1 MELELPKR
9 LYAEGSEPRV
19 KKINNS
25 FRMELIRDLK
35 KAMCAEYDDVKR
47 DPVFTHIMAIAENDL
62 KFSRKLV
69 DSFICRQLITSKL
82 HEKWFVFAR
91 TPLRFSFQEYHAMTG
106 LKITRET
113 NSDVVKWK
121 NDGVFWS
128 NLLHTGGKITL
139 QSIRKVHLQEV
150 HTWTRLDKM
159 RLIYLCVIVGVVM
172 GRDEKVSI
180 PHMYIKL
187 LMDFDK
193 VRKFHW
199 GLHSYDFLLS
209 SIEKA
214 RKKLGK
220 KESYIFEGFSY
231 ALQIWIMEA
240 IPDFGEILGRRV
252 SDSFKGPRCDNW
264 KGVAKV
270 SYEDII
276 ELEDS
281 LIKKDNLFSV
291 ISVTGNGDVFLDV
304 DYIRKGEVE
313 DERVD
318 LLLERIRNKYDW
330 SSTDWPVLDPEK
342 TKMEEPDCH
351 DRGSEADKSVDHTD
365 VVADEETSS
374 VKIAGKGK
382 RKFLDEGAETRK
394 KKVMCKRSAEKYLT
408 FGPETKSFIEGL
420 IRTSVTSLGDV
431 LSMQMVNMERVFTER
446 MEKME
451 IDVSQLRDAISLTG
465 EGNYPSKKEAEE
477 APLNSKAKQAPDE
490 SKGAQAPP
498 KSKGAQ
504 APPKRKGDQPTP
516 TKKDGKKIAT
526 ETNDFDFGLSTQDLR
541 DLSQVT
547 FVEGFDLFQVKVETS
562 SKSKPLNMAPLQ
574 WNDEQIDRT
583 KEDSP
588 DAASVFFREE
598 DWEKVRT
605 WSTSSTRLRIGP
617 ATLDFEIANRLMD
630 KSEWVDSLEIDA
642 AMYVFRERT
651 SLKRWRPHCV
661 AFMTV
666 VFSDKIKKEYGH
678 LEAQGRKSY
687 MLHNLLLQYG
697 KGVLPPHGR
706 TNEIWNIDVDRL
718 YVPALVSGNHWIT
731 LCISFVTR
739 SIDVFGCSGRKRY
752 KEVDGF
758 ANLIPRIVKA
768 VQPMRHQKDFAV
780 GAYTVSYVPVGNLNK
795 SACDCGVYAVKFI
808 ECHALGLELSL
819 LHDGNIIEA
828 RHRILL
834 DLWEAANDPELID
847 RMSKYQS
854 PECLSSTVE
863 EIL

>member
-1 MELELPKR
+1 MQ
-9 LYAEGSEPRV
+9 GSEPRV

-25 FRMELIRDLK
+25 CRMELIRDLK

-47 DPVFTHIMAIAENDL
+47 DPVVTHIMAIAENDL
-62 KFSRKLV
+62 KFSGKLV

-91 TPLRFSFQEYHAMTG
+91 MPLRFSLQEYHAVTG

-121 NDGVFWS
+121 NDGGFWS

-150 HTWTRLDKM
+150 HTWTRLDRM

-187 LMDFDK
+187 VMDFDK

-214 RKKLGK
+214 GKKLGK

-252 SDSFKGPRCDNW
+252 SDSFK
-264 KGVAKV
+264 
-270 SYEDII
+270 
-276 ELEDS
+276 
-281 LIKKDNLFSV
+281 
-291 ISVTGNGDVFLDV
+291 VTGNGDVFLDV
-304 DYIRKGEVE
+304 DYIRKGEME

-330 SSTDWPVLDPEK
+330 SSTDWPVLDPEE

-365 VVADEETSS
+365 VVPDEETSS
-374 VKIAGKGK
+374 VKVAGKGK

-394 KKVMCKRSAEKYLT
+394 KKVLCKRSAEKYLT
-408 FGPETKSFIEGL
+408 FGPETKSFIAGL
-420 IRTSVTSLGDV
+420 IRTSVTSLGNV
-431 LSMQMVNMERVFTER
+431 LSMQMANMERVFTER
-446 MEKME
+446 MGKME

-477 APLNSKAKQAPDE
+477 APLNSKAKQAPPK

-504 APPKRKGDQPTP
+504 APPKRNGDQPTP
-516 TKKDGKKIAT
+516 TKKDGKNIAT

-541 DLSQVT
+541 DLSQAT
-547 FVEGFDLFQVKVETS
+547 FAEDGSTAVD
-562 SKSKPLNMAPLQ
+562 
-574 WNDEQIDRT
+574 DEQIDRT

-588 DAASVFFREE
+588 DAALVFFREE
-598 DWEKVRT
+598 DWEKFRT

-651 SLKRWRPHCV
+651 SLKRWRPHRV

-666 VFSDKIKKEYGH
+666 VFSNMIKKEYGH

-687 MLHNLLLQYG
+687 MLHNFLLQYG

-706 TNEIWNIDVDRL
+706 THEIWNIDVDRL
-718 YVPALVSGNHWIT
+718 YVPVHVSGNHWIA

-739 SIDVFGCSGRKRY
+739 SIDVFDCSGRKRY

-758 ANLIPRIVKA
+758 ANLIPRIIKA

-780 GAYTVSYVPVGNLNK
+780 GAYTVSYVPVGNLIK

-828 RHRILL
+828 RHRILW

-854 PECLSSTVE
+854 PEFLSSTVE

>member
-9 LYAEGSEPRV
+9 LYAEGSEPR
-19 KKINNS
+19 
-25 FRMELIRDLK
+25 
-35 KAMCAEYDDVKR
+35 YDDVKT

-91 TPLRFSFQEYHAMTG
+91 TPLRFSLLEYHVVTG

-187 LMDFDK
+187 VMDFDK

-214 RKKLGK
+214 MKKLGK

-252 SDSFKGPRCDNW
+252 SDSFKGPRCGNW

-281 LIKKDNLFSV
+281 LTKKAN
-291 ISVTGNGDVFLDV
+291 
-304 DYIRKGEVE
+304 R
-313 DERVD
+313 
-318 LLLERIRNKYDW
+318 
-330 SSTDWPVLDPEK
+330 
-342 TKMEEPDCH
+342 
-351 DRGSEADKSVDHTD
+351 
-365 VVADEETSS
+365 
-374 VKIAGKGK
+374 
-382 RKFLDEGAETRK
+382 
-394 KKVMCKRSAEKYLT
+394 
-408 FGPETKSFIEGL
+408 
-420 IRTSVTSLGDV
+420 
-431 LSMQMVNMERVFTER
+431 ERVFTER
-446 MEKME
+446 MGKME

-477 APLNSKAKQAPDE
+477 APLNIKAKKAPPK

-504 APPKRKGDQPTP
+504 APSKRKGDQPTP
-516 TKKDGKKIAT
+516 TKK
-526 ETNDFDFGLSTQDLR
+526 
-541 DLSQVT
+541 
-547 FVEGFDLFQVKVETS
+547 
-562 SKSKPLNMAPLQ
+562 
-574 WNDEQIDRT
+574 
-583 KEDSP
+583 
-588 DAASVFFREE
+588 
-598 DWEKVRT
+598 
-605 WSTSSTRLRIGP
+605 
-617 ATLDFEIANRLMD
+617 
-630 KSEWVDSLEIDA
+630 
-642 AMYVFRERT
+642 
-651 SLKRWRPHCV
+651 
-661 AFMTV
+661 
-666 VFSDKIKKEYGH
+666 
-678 LEAQGRKSY
+678 
-687 MLHNLLLQYG
+687 
-697 KGVLPPHGR
+697 
-706 TNEIWNIDVDRL
+706 IWNINVDRL
-718 YVPALVSGNHWIT
+718 YVPVHVSGNHWIA
-731 LCISFVTR
+731 LCIIFVTR
-739 SIDVFGCSGRKRY
+739 SIDVFACSGRKRY

-768 VQPMRHQKDFAV
+768 GQPMRHQKDFAV

-828 RHRILL
+828 RHRILW
-834 DLWEAANDPELID
+834 DLWEAANDLELID

>member
-19 KKINNS
+19 KKINNNY
-25 FRMELIRDLK
+25 RMELIRDLK
-35 KAMCAEYDDVKR
+35 KAMCAKYDDVKR

-62 KFSRKLV
+62 KFSGKLV

-82 HEKWFVFAR
+82 HENWFVFTR
-91 TPLRFSFQEYHAMTG
+91 TPLRFSLQEYHAVTG

-121 NDGVFWS
+121 NDGFFWS

-150 HTWTRLDKM
+150 HTWTRLDRM
-159 RLIYLCVIVGVVM
+159 RLIYFCVIVGVVM

-187 LMDFDK
+187 VMDFDK

-214 RKKLGK
+214 MKKLGK

-252 SDSFKGPRCDNW
+252 SNSFKDPRCGNW

-281 LIKKDNLFSV
+281 LTKKDNFFSV
-291 ISVTGNGDVFLDV
+291 ISVTGNGDVFLDAQ
-304 DYIRKGEVE
+304 YTREGEME

-318 LLLERIRNKYDW
+318 LVLGRIRNKYDW
-330 SSTDWPVLDPEK
+330 SNTDWPVLDPEES
-342 TKMEEPDCH
+342 KMEEPDSH
-351 DRGSEADKSVDHTD
+351 DRGSEADKIVDHTD
-365 VVADEETSS
+365 VVADEENSS
-374 VKIAGKGK
+374 VKVAGKGK

-394 KKVMCKRSAEKYLT
+394 KKVLCKRSAEKFLT
-408 FGPETKSFIEGL
+408 FGPETMSFIEGL

-431 LSMQMVNMERVFTER
+431 LSMQMANMER
-446 MEKME
+446 
-451 IDVSQLRDAISLTG
+451 
-465 EGNYPSKKEAEE
+465 
-477 APLNSKAKQAPDE
+477 
-490 SKGAQAPP
+490 
-498 KSKGAQ
+498 
-504 APPKRKGDQPTP
+504 
-516 TKKDGKKIAT
+516 
-526 ETNDFDFGLSTQDLR
+526 
-541 DLSQVT
+541 
-547 FVEGFDLFQVKVETS
+547 
-562 SKSKPLNMAPLQ
+562 
-574 WNDEQIDRT
+574 
-583 KEDSP
+583 
-588 DAASVFFREE
+588 
-598 DWEKVRT
+598 
-605 WSTSSTRLRIGP
+605 
-617 ATLDFEIANRLMD
+617 
-630 KSEWVDSLEIDA
+630 EIDA

-651 SLKRWRPHCV
+651 SLKRWRPHRV
-661 AFMTV
+661 AFMAV
-666 VFSDKIKKEYGH
+666 VFSNMIKKEYGH

-706 TNEIWNIDVDRL
+706 THEIWNIDVDRL
-718 YVPALVSGNHWIT
+718 YVPVHVSENHWIT

-739 SIDVFGCSGRKRY
+739 SIDVFDCSGRKRY
-752 KEVDGF
+752 KEVDRF
-758 ANLIPRIVKA
+758 ANLISRIVKA
-768 VQPMRHQKDFAV
+768 VQPMRHQKNFAV
-780 GAYTVSYVPVGNLNK
+780 GAYTVSYVPIGNLNK

-828 RHRILL
+828 RHRILW

-847 RMSKYQS
+847 RMSKYQY

>member
-9 LYAEGSEPRV
+9 LYAEGSEPR
-19 KKINNS
+19 
-25 FRMELIRDLK
+25 
-35 KAMCAEYDDVKR
+35 YDDVKT

-214 RKKLGK
+214 RKKLG
-220 KESYIFEGFSY
+220 
-231 ALQIWIMEA
+231 
-240 IPDFGEILGRRV
+240 RRV
-252 SDSFKGPRCDNW
+252 SDSFKGPRCGNW

-304 DYIRKGEVE
+304 DYIRKGKVE

-330 SSTDWPVLDPEK
+330 SSTDWPVLDPEE

-351 DRGSEADKSVDHTD
+351 DRGSEADKSVNHTD
-365 VVADEETSS
+365 VVADEESSS
-374 VKIAGKGK
+374 VKVAGKGK

-431 LSMQMVNMERVFTER
+431 LSMQMANMERVFTER

-504 APPKRKGDQPTP
+504 APPKSKGAQAPPKSKGAQAPPKSKGAQAPPKSKGAQAPPKSKGAQAPPKSKGAQAPPKSKGAQAPPKSKGAQAPPKSKGAQAPPKRKGDQPTP
-516 TKKDGKKIAT
+516 TKK
-526 ETNDFDFGLSTQDLR
+526 
-541 DLSQVT
+541 
-547 FVEGFDLFQVKVETS
+547 
-562 SKSKPLNMAPLQ
+562 
-574 WNDEQIDRT
+574 
-583 KEDSP
+583 
-588 DAASVFFREE
+588 
-598 DWEKVRT
+598 
-605 WSTSSTRLRIGP
+605 
-617 ATLDFEIANRLMD
+617 
-630 KSEWVDSLEIDA
+630 
-642 AMYVFRERT
+642 
-651 SLKRWRPHCV
+651 
-661 AFMTV
+661 
-666 VFSDKIKKEYGH
+666 
-678 LEAQGRKSY
+678 
-687 MLHNLLLQYG
+687 
-697 KGVLPPHGR
+697 VLPKRKCR
-706 TNEIWNIDVDRL
+706 T
-718 YVPALVSGNHWIT
+718 
-731 LCISFVTR
+731 
-739 SIDVFGCSGRKRY
+739 
-752 KEVDGF
+752 
-758 ANLIPRIVKA
+758 
-768 VQPMRHQKDFAV
+768 
-780 GAYTVSYVPVGNLNK
+780 
-795 SACDCGVYAVKFI
+795 
-808 ECHALGLELSL
+808 
-819 LHDGNIIEA
+819 
-828 RHRILL
+828 
-834 DLWEAANDPELID
+834 
-847 RMSKYQS
+847 
-854 PECLSSTVE
+854 
-863 EIL
+863 

>member
-1 MELELPKR
+1 M
-9 LYAEGSEPRV
+9 
-19 KKINNS
+19 
-25 FRMELIRDLK
+25 
-35 KAMCAEYDDVKR
+35 
-47 DPVFTHIMAIAENDL
+47 
-62 KFSRKLV
+62 LV
-69 DSFICRQLITSKL
+69 
-82 HEKWFVFAR
+82 FVF
-91 TPLRFSFQEYHAMTG
+91 
-106 LKITRET
+106 
-113 NSDVVKWK
+113 
-121 NDGVFWS
+121 VF
-128 NLLHTGGKITL
+128 
-139 QSIRKVHLQEV
+139 
-150 HTWTRLDKM
+150 
-159 RLIYLCVIVGVVM
+159 
-172 GRDEKVSI
+172 
-180 PHMYIKL
+180 
-187 LMDFDK
+187 
-193 VRKFHW
+193 
-199 GLHSYDFLLS
+199 
-209 SIEKA
+209 
-214 RKKLGK
+214 
-220 KESYIFEGFSY
+220 
-231 ALQIWIMEA
+231 
-240 IPDFGEILGRRV
+240 
-252 SDSFKGPRCDNW
+252 DNF
-264 KGVAKV
+264 
-270 SYEDII
+270 
-276 ELEDS
+276 
-281 LIKKDNLFSV
+281 FSV
-291 ISVTGNGDVFLDV
+291 ISVTGNGDVFLDAQ
-304 DYIRKGEVE
+304 YTREGEME

-318 LLLERIRNKYDW
+318 LVLERIRNKYDW
-330 SSTDWPVLDPEK
+330 SSTDWPVLDPEES
-342 TKMEEPDCH
+342 KMEEPDSH

-374 VKIAGKGK
+374 VQVAGKGK

-394 KKVMCKRSAEKYLT
+394 KKVLCKRSAEKFLT

-446 MEKME
+446 MGKME
-451 IDVSQLRDAISLTG
+451 IEVSQLKDAISLTG
-465 EGNYPSKKEAEE
+465 EGSYPSKKETEE
-477 APLNSKAKQAPDE
+477 APLNSKAKQAPPK

-498 KSKGAQ
+498 KSKGAE

-516 TKKDGKKIAT
+516 TKKVLPKMKA
-526 ETNDFDFGLSTQDLR
+526 
-541 DLSQVT
+541 
-547 FVEGFDLFQVKVETS
+547 ETS
-562 SKSKPLNMAPLQ
+562 SKSKPFNMAPLQ
-574 WNDEQIDRT
+574 WNDEEMDRT

-588 DAASVFFREE
+588 DAALVFFREE

-605 WSTSSTRLRIGP
+605 WSTSSTRIRIGP

-630 KSEWVDSLEIDA
+630 KSEWLNSLEIDA

-651 SLKRWRPHCV
+651 SLKRWRPHRV

-666 VFSDKIKKEYGH
+666 VFSNMIKKEYGH

-687 MLHNLLLQYG
+687 MLHNLLLQFG

-706 TNEIWNIDVDRL
+706 THEIWNIDVDRL
-718 YVPALVSGNHWIT
+718 YVPVHVSGNHWIA

-739 SIDVFGCSGRKRY
+739 SIEVFDCSGRKRY

-768 VQPMRHQKDFAV
+768 VQPMRHQKDFTV

-828 RHRILL
+828 RHRILW

>member
-1 MELELPKR
+1 
-9 LYAEGSEPRV
+9 
-19 KKINNS
+19 
-25 FRMELIRDLK
+25 
-35 KAMCAEYDDVKR
+35 MCAKYDDVKR

-62 KFSRKLV
+62 KFSGKLV

-82 HEKWFVFAR
+82 HENWFVFTR
-91 TPLRFSFQEYHAMTG
+91 TPLRFSLQEYHAVTG

-121 NDGVFWS
+121 NDGFFWS

-150 HTWTRLDKM
+150 HTWTRLDRM
-159 RLIYLCVIVGVVM
+159 RLIYFCVIVGVVM
-172 GRDEKVSI
+172 GRDEKMSI

-187 LMDFDK
+187 VMDFDK
-193 VRKFHW
+193 VWKFHW
-199 GLHSYDFLLS
+199 GLHSCDFLLI

-252 SDSFKGPRCDNW
+252 SNSFKDPRCGNW

-281 LIKKDNLFSV
+281 LTKKNNLFSV
-291 ISVTGNGDVFLDV
+291 ISVTGNGDVFLDA
-304 DYIRKGEVE
+304 DYTRKGEME

-330 SSTDWPVLDPEK
+330 SSTDWPVLDPEE

-351 DRGSEADKSVDHTD
+351 DRGSKADKSVDHTD

-374 VKIAGKGK
+374 VKVAGKGK
-382 RKFLDEGAETRK
+382 RNFLDEGAETRK
-394 KKVMCKRSAEKYLT
+394 KKVLCKRSAEKYLT
-408 FGPETKSFIEGL
+408 FGLETKSFIEGL
-420 IRTSVTSLGDV
+420 IRTSITSLGDV
-431 LSMQMVNMERVFTER
+431 LSMQMANMERVFTER
-446 MEKME
+446 MGKME
-451 IDVSQLRDAISLTG
+451 IEVSQLRDAISLTG
-465 EGNYPSKKEAEE
+465 EGSYPSKKEAEE
-477 APLNSKAKQAPDE
+477 ASLN

-516 TKKDGKKIAT
+516 TKKVLQ
-526 ETNDFDFGLSTQDLR
+526 TNDFDFGLSTQDLR
-541 DLSQVT
+541 DLSQAT
-547 FVEGFDLFQVKVETS
+547 FVEGFDLSQVKVETS

-588 DAASVFFREE
+588 DAALVFFREE

-630 KSEWVDSLEIDA
+630 KSEWVNSLEIDA

-651 SLKRWRPHCV
+651 SLKRWRPHRV
-661 AFMTV
+661 AFMA
-666 VFSDKIKKEYGH
+666 VFFSNMIKKEYGH

-687 MLHNLLLQYG
+687 MLQNLLLQYG
-697 KGVLPPHGR
+697 KGVFPPHGR
-706 TNEIWNIDVDRL
+706 THEIWNIDVDRL
-718 YVPALVSGNHWIT
+718 YVPVHVSENHWIT

-739 SIDVFGCSGRKRY
+739 SIDVFDCSGRKRY
-752 KEVDGF
+752 KEVDRF
-758 ANLIPRIVKA
+758 ANLISRIVKA
-768 VQPMRHQKDFAV
+768 VQPMRHQKNFAV
-780 GAYTVSYVPVGNLNK
+780 GAYTVSYVPIGNLNK

-828 RHRILL
+828 RHRILW

>member
-25 FRMELIRDLK
+25 CRMELIRDLK

-62 KFSRKLV
+62 KFSGKLV

-91 TPLRFSFQEYHAMTG
+91 TPLRFSLQEYHAVTG

-121 NDGVFWS
+121 NDGGFWS

-150 HTWTRLDKM
+150 HTWTRLDRM

-187 LMDFDK
+187 VMDFDK

-214 RKKLGK
+214 MKKLGK

-252 SDSFKGPRCDNW
+252 SDSFKGPRCGNW

-281 LIKKDNLFSV
+281 LTKKDNFFSV
-291 ISVTGNGDVFLDV
+291 ISVTGNGDVFLDAQ
-304 DYIRKGEVE
+304 YTREGEME

-318 LLLERIRNKYDW
+318 LVLGRIRNKYDW
-330 SSTDWPVLDPEK
+330 SNTDWPVLDPEES
-342 TKMEEPDCH
+342 KMEEPDSH
-351 DRGSEADKSVDHTD
+351 DRGSEADKIVDHTD
-365 VVADEETSS
+365 VVADEENSS
-374 VKIAGKGK
+374 VKVAGKGK

-394 KKVMCKRSAEKYLT
+394 KKVLCKRSAEKFLT
-408 FGPETKSFIEGL
+408 FGPETMSFIEGL

-431 LSMQMVNMERVFTER
+431 LSMQMANMERVFTER
-446 MEKME
+446 MGKME
-451 IDVSQLRDAISLTG
+451 IEVSQLKDAISLTG
-465 EGNYPSKKEAEE
+465 EGSYPSKKETEE
-477 APLNSKAKQAPDE
+477 APLNSKAKEAPPK

-504 APPKRKGDQPTP
+504 AQPKR
-516 TKKDGKKIAT
+516 KDGKKIAT

-541 DLSQVT
+541 DLSQAT
-547 FVEGFDLFQVKVETS
+547 FVDGFDLSQVKVETL
-562 SKSKPLNMAPLQ
+562 SKSKPFNMAPLQ
-574 WNDEQIDRT
+574 WNDEEMDRT

-588 DAASVFFREE
+588 DAALVFFREE
-598 DWEKVRT
+598 DWEK
-605 WSTSSTRLRIGP
+605 
-617 ATLDFEIANRLMD
+617 
-630 KSEWVDSLEIDA
+630 EIDA

-651 SLKRWRPHCV
+651 SLKRWRPHRV

-666 VFSDKIKKEYGH
+666 VFSNMIKKE
-678 LEAQGRKSY
+678 
-687 MLHNLLLQYG
+687 
-697 KGVLPPHGR
+697 
-706 TNEIWNIDVDRL
+706 
-718 YVPALVSGNHWIT
+718 
-731 LCISFVTR
+731 
-739 SIDVFGCSGRKRY
+739 
-752 KEVDGF
+752 
-758 ANLIPRIVKA
+758 
-768 VQPMRHQKDFAV
+768 
-780 GAYTVSYVPVGNLNK
+780 
-795 SACDCGVYAVKFI
+795 
-808 ECHALGLELSL
+808 
-819 LHDGNIIEA
+819 
-828 RHRILL
+828 ILW